1 MWPCM
6 RAMWIAQ
13 RNHTEQVMIAIGIGA
28 DQILVDNA
36 PAPSLSKDAVVVIP
50 YADNLNVCGLDADV
64 VQRVK
69 DQAVSHFRKFGFRIH
84 EEIDASE
91 RIQSLGFEVDGRAG
105 VVRPMKDKLMKVI
118 VMFHWLTPRQR
129 LRGRAVEKVIGHATH
144 FMLLRRDLLSV
155 FRHLYDFVRVNYDR
169 RVRLWPE
176 AAREA
181 KWAAWLLRLCSAD
194 LRRKWDEENTSSD
207 ASLSGIAVCKRSLD
221 VDTIKEVGKYKEVW
235 RFKVKHPTAKP
246 REVAFGDPFSDP
258 ETVKPIDVAYDPLE
272 LDYSFPEVD
281 SAWLQPEDWHL
292 CFNTHTYEYT

>member
-1 MWPCM
+1 MV
-6 RAMWIAQ
+6 IA
-13 RNHTEQVMIAIGIGA
+13 TGIGA

-36 PAPSLSKDAVVVIP
+36 PAPSLSKDSVVVIP

-69 DQAVSHFRKFGFRIH
+69 HQVVFHLRKLCFRIH

-91 RIQSLGFEVDGRAG
+91 CVQSLGFEVDGREG

-118 VMFHWLTPRQR
+118 ATFHWLTRRPR
-129 LRGRAVEKVIGHATH
+129 LRDRAVEKIIGHATH
-144 FMLLRRDLLSV
+144 FMLLRRNLLSV
-155 FRHLYDFVRVNYDR
+155 FRHLYDFARVNYDR

-194 LRRKWDEENTSSD
+194 LRRKWDEEITSSD
-207 ASLSGIAVCKRSLD
+207 ASLSGIAVCKLSLD

-246 REVAFGDPFSDP
+246 KEVSLGDPFSVP
-258 ETVKPIDVAYDPLE
+258 ETVKPIDVAYDPFE
-272 LDYSFPEVD
+272 LNYSFPEVD
-281 SAWLQPEDWHL
+281 SA
-292 CFNTHTYEYT
+292 